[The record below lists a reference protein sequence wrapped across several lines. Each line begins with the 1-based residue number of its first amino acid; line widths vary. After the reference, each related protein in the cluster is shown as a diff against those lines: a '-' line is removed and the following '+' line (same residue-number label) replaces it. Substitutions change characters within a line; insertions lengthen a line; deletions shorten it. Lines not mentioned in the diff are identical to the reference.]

1 MEEAEVAGG
10 EVELL
15 VVERVVGDVHL
26 AVDGGDVVGGGAGV
40 VECGGGVVIQARGA
54 ALEEGSDDDEG
65 VLADDGGERGGRG
78 AGDGLGEVEEGVVL
92 ALAEVLRAEELG
104 QADES
109 APCPAASRTRATALA
124 RLASVEGSQDIWMRA
139 TRVVG
144 IGMSAL
150 SGQAKRRWD
159 SQRLSFVRAGY
170 LSSKSRSRRRWSSSR
185 LRSLRRRRT
194 G

>member
-1 MEEAEVAGG
+1 M
-10 EVELL
+10 
-15 VVERVVGDVHL
+15 HL
-26 AVDGGDVVGGGAGV
+26 AVDCGDVVGGGAGE

-109 APCPAASRTRATALA
+109 SAVPGGLA
-124 RLASVEGSQDIWMRA
+124 HAGDGLGEVGLGGGLAGHLDEGDAGGVRQF
-139 TRVVG
+139 
-144 IGMSAL
+144 
-150 SGQAKRRWD
+150 RR
-159 SQRLSFVRAGY
+159 S
-170 LSSKSRSRRRWSSSR
+170 WSSS
-185 LRSLRRRRT
+185 LW
-194 G
+194 